1 MNRDG
6 LLVGLIRNA
15 LRDVGNQSDPNQVP
29 QRSQF
34 RVSIGSFVSYGM
46 TAKSWASKFL
56 FNEIHRCRH

>member
-29 QRSQF
+29 PTKS
-34 RVSIGSFVSYGM
+34 VSCFDWEFCVLWHDGEVMGVKVSV
-46 TAKSWASKFL
+46 
-56 FNEIHRCRH
+56 